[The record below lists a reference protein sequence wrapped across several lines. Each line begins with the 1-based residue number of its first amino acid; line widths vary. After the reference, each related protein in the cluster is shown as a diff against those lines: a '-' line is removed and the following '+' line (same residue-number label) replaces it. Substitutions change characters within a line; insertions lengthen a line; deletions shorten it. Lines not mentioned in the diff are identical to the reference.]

1 MVLLHWQWFS
11 KPMETMNNFPG
22 WNSRDYCVNQDLTGY
37 RWHSN
42 WDMGRALLINEQ
54 LWARGKDTM
63 KGNVKARATFS
74 HKNIQKDRGKE
85 RMRRKENSRE
95 GLSGRSNAC
104 WEHSCK
110 DQAASEEGDQGTNT
124 LTVGS
129 SFLSLSPGKTRHL
142 TQTAKERSETQLR
155 ANVTG
160 PPPSARWTEV
170 RSESD
175 GTDMHLPSSS

>member
-54 LWARGKDTM
+54 LWARCKDTM
-63 KGNVKARATFS
+63 MGNVARGYLFP
-74 HKNIQKDRGKE
+74 QKTSKKTE
-85 RMRRKENSRE
+85 RRKENSRE

-110 DQAASEEGDQGTNT
+110 DQAALEEGNQGMNT
-124 LTVGS
+124 LTIGT
-129 SFLSLSPGKTRHL
+129 SFLSLSPRKTMHL
-142 TQTAKERSETQLR
+142 TPAAKERSETQLR
-155 ANVTG
+155 ENVMG
-160 PPPSARWTEV
+160 PPPSAQWTKGQI
-170 RSESD
+170 ESM
-175 GTDMHLPSSS
+175 GQTCICHLHLKR